1 MLSKSRVKYIQSLYH
16 KKLRD
21 EEGCFVIEGP
31 KITEEFLLHAPDKI
45 LSLYTV
51 KSWLNN
57 NEALIKRMDPSGIF
71 LIEEAGL
78 EKISSRNTPN
88 QVLAIVKKKEEQHEA
103 TVPPG
108 IFLMLDSIQDP
119 GNFGTIVR
127 IADWFGIGTIIC
139 NKACADLYNPKVV
152 QSTMGSLLSVNV
164 IYTELIDW
172 CKQNTGIAI
181 YAATLHGKSI
191 YQCPPVLNGALL
203 MGNESKG
210 VQPELLRFCK
220 EQLTIPGAGRA
231 ESLNAAVAT
240 GILLSHLVKTGVG
253 YQP

>member
-31 KITEEFLLHAPDKI
+31 KITEEFLLRAPDKI

-57 NEALIKRMDPSGIF
+57 NSTLVKQMNPSGIF
-71 LIEEAGL
+71 LIEEGDL
-78 EKISSRNTPN
+78 EKISARSSPN
-88 QVLAIVKKKEEQHEA
+88 QVLAIVKKKKEEHDA
-103 TVPPG
+103 AVPPG
-108 IFLMLDSIQDP
+108 VFLMLDDIQDP

-127 IADWFGIGTIIC
+127 TADWFGIDTVIC
-139 NKACADLYNPKVV
+139 SKACADLYNPKVV

-172 CKQNTGIAI
+172 CKQNAGVAI

-191 YQCPPVLNGALL
+191 YQCSPLREGALL

-210 VQPELLRFCK
+210 VHPELLQFCR
-220 EQLTIPGAGRA
+220 EQVTIPGRGKA
-231 ESLNAAVAT
+231 ESLNAAVAA
-240 GILLSHLVKTGVG
+240 GILLSHFMQK
-253 YQP
+253 

>member
-31 KITEEFLLHAPDKI
+31 KITEEFLLRAPDTV
-45 LSLYTV
+45 LSLYAV

-57 NEALIKRMDPSGIF
+57 NEALIKRVDPSGIF
-71 LIEEAGL
+71 LIEEADL
-78 EKISSRNTPN
+78 AKISSRSTPN
-88 QVLAIVKKKEEQHEA
+88 QVLALVKKKEEQHEV
-103 TVPPG
+103 TVPPR

-127 IADWFGIGTIIC
+127 IADWFGIDTILC

-164 IYTELIDW
+164 IYTELLDW
-172 CKQNTGIAI
+172 CKQNAGIAI

-191 YQCPPVLNGALL
+191 YECSPVRNGALL

-210 VQPELLRFCK
+210 IQPELLHFCR
-220 EQLTIPGAGRA
+220 EQVTIPGTGKA

-240 GILLSHLVKTGVG
+240 GILLSHLVKQG
-253 YQP
+253 

>member
-31 KITEEFLLHAPDKI
+31 KITEEFLLRAQDKI

-57 NEALIKRMDPSGIF
+57 NEALIQGIDPSGVF
-71 LIEEAGL
+71 LIEEADL
-78 EKISSRNTPN
+78 EKISSLSTPN
-88 QVLAIVKKKEEQHEA
+88 QVLAIVKKMEEPHEA
-103 TVPPG
+103 TVPPR
-108 IFLMLDSIQDP
+108 IFLMLDGIQDP
-119 GNFGTIVR
+119 GNFGTIIR
-127 IADWFGIGTIIC
+127 IADWFGIGTVIC
-139 NKACADLYNPKVV
+139 SKACADLYNPKVV
-152 QSTMGSLLSVNV
+152 QSTMGSLLSVKV

-172 CKQNTGIAI
+172 CKQNAGVAI
-181 YAATLHGKSI
+181 YAATLQGKSI
-191 YQCPPVLNGALL
+191 YQCSPVLNGALL

-210 VQPELLRFCK
+210 IHPELLRFCK
-220 EQLTIPGAGRA
+220 EQITIPGVGKA

-240 GILLSHLVKTGVG
+240 GILLSHLVRK
-253 YQP
+253 

>member
-31 KITEEFLLHAPDKI
+31 KITEEFLLRAPDKI

-57 NEALIKRMDPSGIF
+57 NEVLIGRMNPSGVF
-71 LIEEAGL
+71 LIEEADL
-78 EKISSRNTPN
+78 EKISSRSTPN
-88 QVLAIVKKKEEQHEA
+88 QVLAIIKKKEEQHEVK
-103 TVPPG
+103 VPAG
-108 IFLMLDSIQDP
+108 VFLMLDGIQDP
-119 GNFGTIVR
+119 GNFGTIIR

-139 NKACADLYNPKVV
+139 SKACADLYNPKVI
-152 QSTMGSLLSVNV
+152 QSTMGSLLNVSVV
-164 IYTELIDW
+164 YTELIDW
-172 CKQNTGIAI
+172 CKQNAGIAI

-210 VQPELLRFCK
+210 VHPELLHFCK
-220 EQLTIPGAGRA
+220 AQLTIPGAGKA

-240 GILLSHLVKTGVG
+240 GILLSHLVRK
-253 YQP
+253 